1 MTTFLR
7 VCADCEAETGA
18 LDRHDARKS
27 HGLCQRHFVELLQQA
42 GLEPEQISTAVNEMQ
57 PDGFC
62 PDLGQA
68 QQLELE
74 AAR

>member
-1 MTTFLR
+1 
-7 VCADCEAETGA
+7 
-18 LDRHDARKS
+18 
-27 HGLCQRHFVELLQQA
+27 LLQQA